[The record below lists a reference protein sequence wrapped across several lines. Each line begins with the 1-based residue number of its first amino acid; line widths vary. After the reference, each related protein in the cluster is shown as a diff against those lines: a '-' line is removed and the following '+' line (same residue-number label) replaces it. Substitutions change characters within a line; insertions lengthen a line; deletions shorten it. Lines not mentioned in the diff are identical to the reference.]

1 MAREG
6 NPSSSGDGDR
16 LSVETQRANLF
27 IYRYQG
33 LWRIWVPDG
42 VTYQLQV
49 LPLSMSVEEAT
60 REAIRR
66 TREATA

>member
-1 MAREG
+1 MARQK

-27 IYRYQG
+27 IYRYPG

-49 LPLSMSVEEAT
+49 LPLSMSVEEAV